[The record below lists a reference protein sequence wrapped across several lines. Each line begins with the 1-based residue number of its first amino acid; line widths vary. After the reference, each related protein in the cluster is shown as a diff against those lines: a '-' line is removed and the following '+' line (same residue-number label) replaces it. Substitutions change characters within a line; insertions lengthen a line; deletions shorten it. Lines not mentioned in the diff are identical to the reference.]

1 MFNRVIIVILFLT
14 MFTGCQIKIEPV
26 LSSSLGMSAF
36 ENMKKVQRHDASIAL
51 YLDPKIKK
59 LMVEREIRAGNFS
72 FPVGSALSVKL
83 IKALTYTFNT
93 VYLID
98 KPIYTGPDKVDAIM
112 SVTLQDV
119 DVNLEVNTG
128 FASVATKSYTRFAI
142 RAEIK
147 DTINKDTVWV
157 GTTQAQTSGK
167 HEEMAQMTYQ
177 EAGRGFAAGMDK
189 AIDKV
194 VGELIHQMG
203 KSQNLVKYL
212 KKWAQ
217 EQ

>member
-1 MFNRVIIVILFLT
+1 
-14 MFTGCQIKIEPV
+14 
-26 LSSSLGMSAF
+26 MSAF
-36 ENMKKVQRHDASIAL
+36 ENMKKVQLHDASIAI
-51 YLDPKIKK
+51 YLDPEIKK
-59 LMVEREIRAGNFS
+59 LRVEREIKAGDFS
-72 FPVGSALSVKL
+72 FPVGGALSVKL
-83 IKALTYTFNT
+83 IKALTYTFKT

-98 KPIYTGPDKVDAIM
+98 KPAYTGPDKVDAIM
-112 SVTLQDV
+112 SVSLQDI
-119 DVNLEVNTG
+119 DVNLEVNSG

-147 DTINKDTVWV
+147 DTVSKDTVWV

-194 VGELIHQMG
+194 VGELIYQMG

-212 KKWAQ
+212 KKWEQ
-217 EQ
+217 EA

>member
-1 MFNRVIIVILFLT
+1 MFNRTILLILFLT
-14 MFTGCQIKIEPV
+14 FFTGCQIKVEPV

-36 ENMKKVQRHDASIAL
+36 ENMKKVQLQDASIAL
-51 YLDPKIKK
+51 YLDPKLKK
-59 LMVEREIRAGNFS
+59 LEVEREIRAGDFS
-72 FPVGSALSVKL
+72 FPVGGALSVKL
-83 IKALTYTFNT
+83 IKALTYTFKT

-98 KPIYTGPDKVDAIM
+98 KPAYSGSDKVDAIM

-128 FASVATKSYTRFAI
+128 FASVSTKSYTRFAI

-147 DTINKDTVWV
+147 DTVNNDTVWV

-177 EAGRGFAAGMDK
+177 EAGRGFAAGMDT

-194 VGELIHQMG
+194 VGELINQMS
-203 KSQNLVKYL
+203 KSQNLASSL
-212 KKWAQ
+212 KKW
-217 EQ
+217 EQS